1 MSRRTIGIMG
11 RLLDQDDGL
20 GVYSQRLVGEILSL
34 DRVTRYVIFLMTE
47 KSRDLFREF
56 PNYVMPARRKLYW
69 DQRRTCARRQARA
82 APSRGASPLQ

>member
-20 GVYSQRLVGEILSL
+20 GVYSQRLVHEILSL
-34 DRVTRYVIFLMTE
+34 DHVTRYIIFLMSE

-56 PNYVMPARRKLYW
+56 AMLLA
-69 DQRRTCARRQARA
+69 
-82 APSRGASPLQ
+82 